1 MGCIWVV
8 GSVVEVEFVMSLVGF
23 RLGVE
28 SVLAL
33 LVYAWTIGLV
43 MWVVS

>member
-1 MGCIWVV
+1 
-8 GSVVEVEFVMSLVGF
+8 VEVEFVMSLVGF

-33 LVYAWTIGLV
+33 LVDAWTIGLV